1 MIYDNW
7 KIDTYRLTYSLFFL
21 VDKWY
26 IPTYVF
32 IAWFHLLGL
41 RFRQQMLMQ
50 NPHVIGTQSTNHVNS
65 NGFSYNFSSYYW
77 RGYVCQCKLEDGPF
91 FLSTVQFVFAP
102 NKKQHNIF
110 VCYLIE
116 VLTTSICIV
125 RGNYTVN
132 ENFEWFYV
140 WSIYSQI
147 LIIRSLKLNNVFKC
161 LDIAFCIL
169 YNFNYD
175 S

>member
-1 MIYDNW
+1 MIHTDVRIHCMIPSFWDWDSDNKCW
-7 KIDTYRLTYSLFFL
+7 CRTHMLLVLSRLTT
-21 VDKWY
+21 W
-26 IPTYVF
+26 IRMVF
-32 IAWFHLLGL
+32 RTI
-41 RFRQQMLMQ
+41 FRRTIDVATFANANKKMV
-50 NPHVIGTQSTNHVNS
+50 P
-65 NGFSYNFSSYYW
+65 
-77 RGYVCQCKLEDGPF
+77 C

-147 LIIRSLKLNNVFKC
+147 LIIRTLKLNNVFKC